1 MRFLRKLICVL
12 SVLLFNVGYSAWLAT
27 TYFQTENMM
36 NDTNND
42 KAKVN
47 VYFVKKQCLAY
58 KLTN

>member
-27 TYFQTENMM
+27 NYFQTENMM

-47 VYFVKKQCLAY
+47 V
-58 KLTN
+58 